1 MDTQYRAELDFDI
14 IFSNGGSL
22 HGQEFRIDIAGP
34 DLSDAELGA
43 ALVRDLGLLMVGEV
57 RITRRAILAGR
68 HPGPRHHRGPL
79 PAL

>member
-1 MDTQYRAELDFDI
+1 MDTQYRAELDFDTI
-14 IFSNGGSL
+14 LSNGGAL

-57 RITRRAILAGR
+57 RITRREILADR
-68 HPGPRHHRGPL
+68 HKRPPGMPTS
-79 PAL
+79 AT